1 VGAPRPKRIQ
11 VATSDGAARTL
22 AGCASASLF
31 FREASNRGV
40 RDKTSGAGTPR
51 ECFVMTSA
59 TSKRSPAG
67 NADSALVGRDVIS
80 IDEPRRGNCH
90 EISAIC

>member
-1 VGAPRPKRIQ
+1 MARRGHWLDAPFGAPPPSFSGRPAI
-11 VATSDGAARTL
+11 VA
-22 AGCASASLF
+22 F
-31 FREASNRGV
+31 VN
-40 RDKTSGAGTPR
+40 KTSGAGTPR
-51 ECFVMTSA
+51 ECFVMAST

-67 NADSALVGRDVIS
+67 NADGALVGRDVIS